1 LILILTVLFSM
12 IFLSIHCVL
21 LNGCL
26 DVGLLG
32 ALLLSCLCLKNNNWW
47 VLPSVLAML
56 RSLCCGQHLWMHLLV
71 GIPLMHGTKGS
82 FCMSLEDQRD
92 VDCLGG
98 FGLFCGF
105 MQVGSLEIKV

>member
-1 LILILTVLFSM
+1 
-12 IFLSIHCVL
+12 
-21 LNGCL
+21 
-26 DVGLLG
+26 
-32 ALLLSCLCLKNNNWW
+32 
-47 VLPSVLAML
+47 
-56 RSLCCGQHLWMHLLV
+56 
-71 GIPLMHGTKGS
+71 MHGTKGS